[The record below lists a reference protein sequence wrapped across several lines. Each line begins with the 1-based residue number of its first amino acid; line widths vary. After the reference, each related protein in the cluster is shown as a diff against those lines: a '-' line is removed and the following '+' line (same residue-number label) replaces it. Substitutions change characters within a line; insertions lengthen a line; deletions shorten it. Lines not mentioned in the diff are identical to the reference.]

1 MPAVPPTTIQATKG
15 DDSDSIEELVS
26 EVERRAP
33 ADSYSLL
40 RTSSDEDIAKVLRQ
54 VNPGLGLKILR
65 NFSESRKDAI
75 LLNLPQALATRWK
88 QNESFNEKTVGR
100 LMDTPDGVFQTGM
113 TVAQAVEQLRG
124 EVETAFLTY
133 GYVVNADN
141 QLLGVVVMRDLLLAE
156 PTTLVDDVMVGDP
169 YCLHPDD
176 SVLEAMKEVIHRH
189 YPVYPVCD
197 EENHLLG
204 LVRGYTLFAE
214 EVMQITAQPGRM
226 VGVVEEERV
235 STSWGQSLRFRH
247 PWLQLNLVTAFV
259 AAFVVGMFEGTIEQ
273 IVALAVFLPV
283 LAGQSGN
290 TGCQAL
296 AVTLR
301 GMTLGE
307 LSNRSTK
314 SLVTKEASL
323 GLLNGS
329 LVGIVAG
336 GAMFAY
342 ASILYAGEPGG
353 PSPLMLALVVF
364 LAMIGSC
371 VVSGMSGALVPIGLK
386 RLGADPATA
395 SSIFLTTATDVASM
409 GFFLSLATVLVL

>member
-1 MPAVPPTTIQATKG
+1 MPAVPPTTIPSIKG

-33 ADSYSLL
+33 ADAFSLL
-40 RTSSDEDIAKVLRQ
+40 RTRSDEDIAKVLRQ
-54 VNPGLGLKILR
+54 VNSGMGLKILR
-65 NFSESRKDAI
+65 NFSQSRKDAI
-75 LLNLPQALATRWK
+75 LLNLPPTLATRWK

-156 PTTLVDDVMVGDP
+156 LATLVDDVMVRDP

-235 STSWGQSLRFRH
+235 STSWGKSLRFRH

-259 AAFVVGMFEGTIEQ
+259 AAFVVGMFEATIDQ

-307 LSNRSTK
+307 LSGRSTR

-342 ASILYAGEPGG
+342 ASILYASEQGG

-371 VVSGMSGALVPIGLK
+371 VVSGMSGALVPLGLK